1 MIEIRIE
8 CLNPGCKIDYKVDEV
23 VINIE
28 ETLKIMTDEIIR
40 VMHNRELKAFKVDQD
55 LFAPPT
61 SGLTITTDSEKD
73 TQMDDTILYRTMY
86 SESLTKVKHQR
97 DEIEQLKA
105 KIKVLE
111 AEMKLFKSIMKDE
124 VERLQDLL
132 GGKNEDEKVVN

>member
-28 ETLKIMTDEIIR
+28 ETLKIMTNEIIR

-73 TQMDDTILYRTMY
+73 T
-86 SESLTKVKHQR
+86 
-97 DEIEQLKA
+97 
-105 KIKVLE
+105 
-111 AEMKLFKSIMKDE
+111 
-124 VERLQDLL
+124 
-132 GGKNEDEKVVN
+132 